1 MGAGGIW
8 SARDSP
14 GLKSG
19 PIGYGVFLAGEGK
32 WKAYCWMNHF
42 DVLVIGGG
50 AAGLFCAAT
59 AGKRGRRVA
68 VLEQNVRPG
77 NKVLISGGGRCNFT
91 NVGASAANYV
101 THGSPHFPKSALARY
116 SSADFLSLVER
127 YGIAWHERKL
137 GQLFCDHSSKEIL
150 RLLETECSDAGVTVK
165 LQCKISGVRRVEA
178 EPGGLPGWIVSTSQG
193 DLTSNSLVIA
203 CGALS
208 FPKLGASPFGYRV
221 AEQFGIPL
229 IPPRPGLVP
238 LTFAPAE
245 LAAFGSLSGIALDCI
260 SSAAGEAAN
269 VTPKFRANL
278 LFTHRGLSGPAVLQ
292 ISSYLKPGERARF
305 NLLPDGDLRQLFA
318 ENRVGGRELR
328 PLLRQ
333 HFPERLVSLLDKEI
347 PLGPIAQVP
356 AAALDRVARLFHAW
370 EFTPAGDEGYAK
382 AEVTVGG
389 VATEALS
396 SKTMEARAVPGLY
409 FIGEVVDI
417 TGWLGGYNFQ
427 WAWSSGFAAG
437 QAV

>member
-1 MGAGGIW
+1 
-8 SARDSP
+8 
-14 GLKSG
+14 
-19 PIGYGVFLAGEGK
+19 
-32 WKAYCWMNHF
+32 MNHF

-91 NVGASAANYV
+91 NVGATSANYV
-101 THGSPHFPKSALARY
+101 THGSPHFSKSALARY
-116 SSADFLSLVER
+116 RPADFVALVER
-127 YGIAWHERKL
+127 HGIAWNERKL
-137 GQLFCDHSSKEIL
+137 GQLFCDHSSKDIL
-150 RLLETECSDAGVTVK
+150 RLLETECSDAGVSVK
-165 LQCKISGVRRVEA
+165 VQCRVGAVRRAEA
-178 EPGGLPGWIVSTSQG
+178 GDGGKAGWVVSTAQG
-193 DLTSNSLVIA
+193 DLTSDSLVIA

-208 FPKLGASPFGYRV
+208 FPKLGANPFGYRI
-221 AEQFGIPL
+221 AEQFGVPV

-245 LAAFGSLSGIALDCI
+245 LAAFGSLSGIAFMSI
-260 SSAAGEAAN
+260 SSVADPAARD
-269 VTPKFRANL
+269 VPSFRENL
-278 LFTHRGLSGPAVLQ
+278 LFTHRGLSGPSVLQ
-292 ISSYLKPGERARF
+292 ISSYLKPGERVRF
-305 NLLPDGDLRQLFA
+305 NLLPDHDLRAIFA

-333 HFPERLVSLLDKEI
+333 HFPDRLVSLLDAEI

-356 AAALDRVARLFHAW
+356 GVALERLARRLHAW

-409 FIGEVVDI
+409 FIGEVVDV

-427 WAWSSGFAAG
+427 WAWASGFAAG
-437 QAV
+437 QAA